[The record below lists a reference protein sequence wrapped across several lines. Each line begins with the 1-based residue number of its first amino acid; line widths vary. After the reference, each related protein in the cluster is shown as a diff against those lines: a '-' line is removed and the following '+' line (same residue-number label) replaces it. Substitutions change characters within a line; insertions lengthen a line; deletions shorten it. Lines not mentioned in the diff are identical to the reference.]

1 MTAGTNYAAA
11 SEVNMERIKVLIV
24 DDHQLIR
31 KGLRDILTTDQSIEV
46 VGEASDGLEAVT
58 MVAEKEPNVVLMDIS
73 MPIMNGIEAT
83 RQIKEKYPSI
93 AVIILTLHDSNAYV
107 IDAVQAGASGYLLK
121 DASEEL
127 LLHTIRRSV
136 QEG

>member
-1 MTAGTNYAAA
+1 MTAGTNCAAA

-31 KGLRDILTTDQSIEV
+31 KGLRDILTTDQSIEI
-46 VGEASDGLEAVT
+46 VGEAGNGLEAMT

-107 IDAVQAGASGYLLK
+107 VDAIQAGASGYLLK

-136 QEG
+136 LEG

>member
-1 MTAGTNYAAA
+1 
-11 SEVNMERIKVLIV
+11 MERIKVLIV

-31 KGLRDILTTDQSIEV
+31 KGLRDILTTDPSIEI
-46 VGEASDGLEAVT
+46 VGEANDGVEAIT

-107 IDAVQAGASGYLLK
+107 VDAIQAGASGYLLK